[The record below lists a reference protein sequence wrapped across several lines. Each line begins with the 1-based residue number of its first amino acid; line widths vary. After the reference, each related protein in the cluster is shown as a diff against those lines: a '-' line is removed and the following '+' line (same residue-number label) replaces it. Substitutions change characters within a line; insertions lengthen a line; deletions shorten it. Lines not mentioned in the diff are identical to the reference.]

1 MWKVTE
7 GEVCVNSA
15 RSLRERQS
23 FPVVPCDTSVGKYD
37 IFDVMC
43 VTCIYSESQIK
54 VE

>member
-15 RSLRERQS
+15 LSLRDRWS
-23 FPVVPCDTSVGKYD
+23 FPVVGKYD

-43 VTCIYSESQIK
+43 MTCIYSESQIK